1 MKLSENIKELMNI
14 ITRKSSDRSFMRKV
28 ARTGASFVLSKGVA
42 FLAPIILVGFVSLYD
57 YGKIEYSYGLGRLFA
72 GIAGCGLGGY
82 PYFIL
87 KKGEINK
94 RAYFYGYGVVG
105 LGASTL
111 FLLIK
116 LAWDFPDEFL
126 FSYLFIFLFAIQGLY
141 SNILKTEDKG
151 YKGVIIDSGYYFILT
166 GVILCKIVFRELQI
180 LPVLMWLMWAYLCIL
195 SSRFLQRFIH
205 LINQSG
211 QILSFSELKE
221 IVIYGLPLVLS
232 GFIIYWLTSSARV
245 YIGQLIGYEQVGIYS
260 FYFRIVG
267 ISIILQQFLYIT
279 FFKKL
284 YMGTSQFLDKYYT
297 AMMIIIFVI
306 CILSCVISVPI
317 VRYFITDKDFSDYK
331 LMLLLCIQMPI
342 WVGISFCE
350 GLTGREN
357 IVSKINLRL
366 GVIVVATA
374 LLLFA
379 FSRHLDL
386 HLFTLCMIFQFG
398 IAFYTQLSL
407 LSKRGVVL
415 KKCKLFSFIS
425 ILVGVIIYLI

>member
-1 MKLSENIKELMNI
+1 MKLSENIKEWMNI
-14 ITRKSSDRSFMRKV
+14 ITKKSSDKSFVRKV

-42 FLAPIILVGFVSLYD
+42 FLAPIILFGFVSLYD

-72 GIAGCGLGGY
+72 GIAGCGMGGY

-87 KKGEINK
+87 KKGEKNK
-94 RAYFYGYGVVG
+94 RAYFYGYGLVG
-105 LGASTL
+105 LGASVL
-111 FLLIK
+111 FLLIN
-116 LAWDFPDEFL
+116 LTWRLPDEFL

-166 GVILCKIVFRELQI
+166 GVILCKIVFREIHI

-195 SSRFLQRFIH
+195 SLLFLQRFMH
-205 LINQSG
+205 LIHQTG
-211 QILSFSELKE
+211 QILSFAELKE
-221 IVIYGLPLVLS
+221 IVFYGLPLVLS
-232 GFIIYWLTSSARV
+232 GFIIFWLTSSARV

-267 ISIILQQFLYIT
+267 ISMILQQFLYIT

-284 YMGTSQFLDKYYT
+284 YMGTSQFLDKYYIVMMT
-297 AMMIIIFVI
+297 AIFI
-306 CILSCVISVPI
+306 CCVFACAVSVPI

-331 LMLLLCIQMPI
+331 LMLLLCVQMPM

-357 IVSKINLRL
+357 IVNKMNLRL
-366 GVIVVATA
+366 GIIVGTFA

-379 FSRHLDL
+379 IDDYLDL

-398 IAFYTQLSL
+398 IAFYMQLSL
-407 LSKRGVVL
+407 LSKSGVVL
-415 KKCKLFSFIS
+415 TKCKLFSFIS
-425 ILVGVIIYLI
+425 ILIGVIIYLI